1 MDLRY
6 TLCHAHIKDAARPTS
21 ESKSFGSYV
30 KQQVRN
36 DGKRRKHQEMI
47 PVYTTSWRS
56 IEYKLYRY

>member
-30 KQQVRN
+30 KQQVCN

-47 PVYTTSWRS
+47 PV
-56 IEYKLYRY
+56 